1 MAGLASHLEGD
12 AIGSSVLELECGGRK
27 VVEIFVEE
35 LQCSTKERVMLA
47 LIILAETRASNC

>member
-12 AIGSSVLELECGGRK
+12 AIGRSVLELECGGRE

-47 LIILAETRASNC
+47 LILLAEARASNC